1 MWSTIQKQQISESY
15 FQQILMIRHHR
26 KMSAVQKQPKTNVK
40 NNNSEK
46 HKIQPATKI
55 NTLVFNNQ
63 PNICHWEGQ
72 ESCKHEN
79 CKV

>member
-1 MWSTIQKQQISESY
+1 VVNNTKATNIRIILPTNSHDQTPQKNVSCSKTTE
-15 FQQILMIRHHR
+15 
-26 KMSAVQKQPKTNVK
+26 TNVK